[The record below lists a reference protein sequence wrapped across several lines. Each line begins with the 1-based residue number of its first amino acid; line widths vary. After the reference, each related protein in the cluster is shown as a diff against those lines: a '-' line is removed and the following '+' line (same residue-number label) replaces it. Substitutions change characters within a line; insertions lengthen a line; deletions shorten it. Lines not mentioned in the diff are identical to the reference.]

1 MNNQSGGSG
10 SGGGGGGVD
19 EMMGGGEEFYV
30 YNHNGSGLGTTS
42 AGEEDGDDVGSH
54 NTEITLLGGSQTN
67 LDKQVVSA
75 SPGLLKKFSKIK
87 LHHKKV
93 TSSEKKTT
101 GVVKV
106 NSKATSVGGSGNESV
121 NSRYFKKFKF
131 KKTNK
136 SDEATK
142 LKEKWV

>member
-1 MNNQSGGSG
+1 
-10 SGGGGGGVD
+10 
-19 EMMGGGEEFYV
+19 
-30 YNHNGSGLGTTS
+30 
-42 AGEEDGDDVGSH
+42 
-54 NTEITLLGGSQTN
+54 
-67 LDKQVVSA
+67 VSA

-121 NSRYFKKFKF
+121 NSRFKF

-142 LKEKWV
+142 LKEKWVQGFIKKLIALNPAVLEI